1 VRAQA
6 APKPSEILWDN
17 LRPSPLV
24 NACLSALAWAGVAAA
39 YGATIIVAFVSLRA
53 AACLRRGGSAYAA
66 TAVVP
71 AARDLPML
79 IADAHDADA
88 LAPEEPAMPV
98 QAGASLVEALP
109 QAHFAALSKLLS
121 EATDWLVLLQVRAAP
136 PRRAAPTPRD
146 AHLPPLRK
154 PPFLSPR
161 QYHAASPR
169 VRAEHAHLIAHRAHV
184 GHDEQISE
192 AGAV

>member
-1 VRAQA
+1 MHAPPAWREAAQ
-6 APKPSEILWDN
+6 
-17 LRPSPLV
+17 
-24 NACLSALAWAGVAAA
+24 
-39 YGATIIVAFVSLRA
+39 
-53 AACLRRGGSAYAA
+53 RRGYGGGG
-66 TAVVP
+66 
-71 AARDLPML
+71 D
-79 IADAHDADA
+79 DDADA

-161 QYHAASPR
+161 QYHAASAREPLLCR
-169 VRAEHAHLIAHRAHV
+169 IAPACALRR
-184 GHDEQISE
+184 G
-192 AGAV
+192 GAAAC